1 MYGTCIIFIIMYF
14 LSLTQLPLLWL
25 LISLSR
31 WLTHCLFHIPLLI
44 RLAMLVFTRILFHFA
59 HSIATQSGFYAW
71 KHYRWLSLQIWPNIF
86 GNYVGMP
93 QKRNYVDYCKLAL
106 LVMKWKKNWIIPILS
121 QKYAFTKIT
130 GNEFMFIE
138 LLSVRFFFSLS
149 VCHCEVLDFRFFFR
163 FFLFSRNAI
172 FYMFFFLLGEQN
184 TED

>member
-1 MYGTCIIFIIMYF
+1 MHNIYNNVF
-14 LSLTQLPLLWL
+14 SLPHL

-106 LVMKWKKNWIIPILS
+106 LVMKWKKKLNNSNFESEICFQQDHGQRIHVHRIVIRSIFFLS
-121 QKYAFTKIT
+121 FCLPLW
-130 GNEFMFIE
+130 GFGFS
-138 LLSVRFFFSLS
+138 LFFSI
-149 VCHCEVLDFRFFFR
+149 FFI
-163 FFLFSRNAI
+163 L
-172 FYMFFFLLGEQN
+172 
-184 TED
+184 T